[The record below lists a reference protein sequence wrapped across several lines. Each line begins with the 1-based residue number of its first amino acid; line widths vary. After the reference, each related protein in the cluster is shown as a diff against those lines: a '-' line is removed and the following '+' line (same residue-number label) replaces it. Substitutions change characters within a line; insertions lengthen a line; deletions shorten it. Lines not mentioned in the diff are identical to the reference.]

1 MSYSL
6 TLPCPTIFRA
16 LIAPIWSTPWSEKF
30 MDRPALRTLV
40 ENFSAG
46 NRSRKWVMNRRAD
59 HGAGAATTERGD
71 FSFAL
76 AGED

>member
-1 MSYSL
+1 
-6 TLPCPTIFRA
+6 
-16 LIAPIWSTPWSEKF
+16 